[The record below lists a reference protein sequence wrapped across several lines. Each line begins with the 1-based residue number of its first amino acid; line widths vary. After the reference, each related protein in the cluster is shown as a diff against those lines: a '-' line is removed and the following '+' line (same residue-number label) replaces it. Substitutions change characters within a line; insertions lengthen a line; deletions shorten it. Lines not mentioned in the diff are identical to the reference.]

1 MIDSKYEFACAFDA
15 RLSYSLSSR
24 TNQNQRK
31 TDQISELYTCDVL
44 LVRVC
49 VSIIRHSLSESY
61 YIRTLRCLNVPHAL
75 YTNNAFFTNL
85 RFTHVVFR
93 HCIQGNYIVIET
105 SYFFLSRYRSSI
117 VIMENG
123 NGFWTTKKKKKRN
136 MVKRLRWPFPN
147 QNSHDSRSNLFLHEW
162 RIRSFFQILRL

>member
-1 MIDSKYEFACAFDA
+1 M
-15 RLSYSLSSR
+15 
-24 TNQNQRK
+24 
-31 TDQISELYTCDVL
+31 YTCDVL

-61 YIRTLRCLNVPHAL
+61 YKRTLRCLNVPHAL

-105 SYFFLSRYRSSI
+105 SYFFLIRYRSCI
-117 VIMENG
+117 VVMENG
-123 NGFWTTKKKKKRN
+123 NGFWTTKEKKN
-136 MVKRLRWPFPN
+136 AIWWN
-147 QNSHDSRSNLFLHEW
+147 GWDDH
-162 RIRSFFQILRL
+162 FQIKTPTILDQPFFRINEYSFILSNIAIKTIRAHI